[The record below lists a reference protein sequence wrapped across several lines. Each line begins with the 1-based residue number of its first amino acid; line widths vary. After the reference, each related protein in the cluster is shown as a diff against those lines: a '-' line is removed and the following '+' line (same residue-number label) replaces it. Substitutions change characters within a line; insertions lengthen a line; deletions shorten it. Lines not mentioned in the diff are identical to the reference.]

1 MNQLVSRALSVV
13 AFSLFSV
20 CMAALP
26 AVAGDRWYSPA
37 QVTEGK
43 DLYVNH
49 CAACHGAS
57 GEGQPN
63 WEQRDPNTGYYPAP
77 PLDASGHAAGHAL
90 ANMRQT
96 LTQGGG
102 PLGGTMPS
110 FVDVLDQAQMDA
122 VLAYVQSL
130 WPDEVYAQWVEIDA
144 GRATAQAGGEH
155 RH

>member
-1 MNQLVSRALSVV
+1 MNQSLGRAIAAVGV
-13 AFSLFSV
+13 ISV
-20 CMAALP
+20 CLASLP
-26 AVAGDRWYSPA
+26 AAADDRWYSPD

-43 DLYVNH
+43 NIYITH

-57 GEGQPN
+57 GEGQPD
-63 WEQRDPNTGYYPAP
+63 WDQRDPITGYYPAP
-77 PLDASGHAAGHAL
+77 PLDGSGHASGHTL

-130 WPDEVYAQWVEIDA
+130 WPDETYARWVEIEA
-144 GRATAQAGGEH
+144 GRATAQAGGDH
-155 RH
+155 KH